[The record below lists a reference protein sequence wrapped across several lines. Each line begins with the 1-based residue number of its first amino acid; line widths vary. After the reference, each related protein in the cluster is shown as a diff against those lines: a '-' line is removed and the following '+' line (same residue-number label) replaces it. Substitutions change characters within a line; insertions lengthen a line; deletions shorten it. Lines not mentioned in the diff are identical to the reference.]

1 MAGVIFLY
9 GRQVNESNSTTKS
22 RDQIA
27 SVIKSAGC
35 SDSRRFN
42 SRPGRTVLP
51 GLFALPIVDGL
62 GDHPGSHDVPVTSMA
77 RTCSGSQAMAR
88 FNDSRYHRL
97 LADHYPNGVT
107 AEFLC

>member
-1 MAGVIFLY
+1 MFTARYADGQRLSFSVDYDGRGCSLY
-9 GRQVNESNSTTKS
+9 GRQINESASGTKS

-62 GDHPGSHDVPVTSMA
+62 GDYSGSHDVPVTSMA

-88 FNDSRYHRL
+88 FND
-97 LADHYPNGVT
+97 
-107 AEFLC
+107 